1 MLINSGG
8 NFFVGNFG
16 GKMLME
22 SFGGKYSMEIIADFF
37 LPKMMLF
44 LAWLSCFFAG
54 SFCLRQ
60 NLHQT
65 SHSQRRYLRMNPVT
79 CVHFHE
85 NTNMYL

>member
-37 LPKMMLF
+37 FTKDDAFSSLFILF
-44 LAWLSCFFAG
+44 LC
-54 SFCLRQ
+54 RQ
-60 NLHQT
+60 FLLASKPSSDQ
-65 SHSQRRYLRMNPVT
+65 P
-79 CVHFHE
+79 
-85 NTNMYL
+85 